1 MYNDSYSHKNK
12 TVKILLKKG
21 TKGIKMAKL
30 AYELVVTD
38 NEQIL
43 AVDNLLA

>member
-12 TVKILLKKG
+12 TVKISLK
-21 TKGIKMAKL
+21 KGIKMAKL
-30 AYELVVTD
+30 AYELVATD